1 MSPYF
6 VSAFIGAFV
15 GGFFVIG
22 SNWLKHCWLRKEHTQ
37 DILVHERVK
46 AYNEL
51 NHYLADL
58 LWVLPSA
65 QLTQMGI
72 DILRWPKDSEKSPKF
87 FDNGESPQVKE
98 EREFAR
104 NIFQKTERLK
114 KFMRN
119 HIPILSK
126 NVQLAFWEDFTE
138 FTGWRNI
145 AEKYS
150 DAQLIEKYPGYI
162 EDIIRLLYRLYDHTI
177 NCITK
182 DLDVKGFEGPS
193 TEELIAARQKGVNK
207 LKNYSKEGCSKLE
220 TKKQR
225 DGSSFDNTIVN
236 NRRHIPF
243 S

>member
-22 SNWLKHCWLRKEHTQ
+22 SNWLKHYWLRKEHTQ
-37 DILVHERVK
+37 DILVHERIK

-51 NHYLADL
+51 NYCLAEL
-58 LWVLPSA
+58 LWELPSA

-72 DILRWPKDSEKSPKF
+72 EILRWPKDCQKSPKF
-87 FDNGESPQVKE
+87 FENDESTQLKE
-98 EREFAR
+98 EKEYAR
-104 NIFQKTERLK
+104 KIFQKTERLK
-114 KFMRN
+114 KFMRS

-126 NVQLAFWEDFTE
+126 NVQLAFSEDFTE
-138 FTGWRNI
+138 FIGWRNI

-150 DAQLIEKYPGYI
+150 DAQLYEKYPGHI
-162 EDIIRLLYRLYDHTI
+162 EDIIRLLSRLYDHTI

-182 DLDVKGFEGPS
+182 DLNVKGFEGPS

-207 LKNYSKEGCSKLE
+207 LKNYLKEGCGRSEIL
-220 TKKQR
+220 
-225 DGSSFDNTIVN
+225 
-236 NRRHIPF
+236 
-243 S
+243 